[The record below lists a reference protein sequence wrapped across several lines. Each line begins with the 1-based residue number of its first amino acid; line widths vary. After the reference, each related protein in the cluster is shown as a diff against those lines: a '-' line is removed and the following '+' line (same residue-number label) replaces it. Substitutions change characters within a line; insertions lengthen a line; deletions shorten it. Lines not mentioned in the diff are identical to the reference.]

1 MKINPTIQKLIDQS
15 TETLS
20 GWDERR
26 GNFKETYCDKHKL
39 SNLIILEC
47 IKICNSRVG
56 NSDYNTGRMHCASDI
71 KEHFGI

>member
-1 MKINPTIQKLIDQS
+1 MPVNKHIQELIEQA
-15 TETLS
+15 TQHLQ
-20 GWDERR
+20 GWDERK
-26 GNFKETYCDKHKL
+26 GNYKETYCDKYNL

-71 KEHFGI
+71 KDHFGI